1 LLKQALLHG
10 KSAAVV
16 QAEFQKQGIS
26 QEEAKF
32 LLPFKVLQGNKPTNT
47 ILIDISTKTIGSL
60 IAMYEHKILCK
71 ELSGISLALISGV
84 LNSESSL
91 QTLF

>member
-1 LLKQALLHG
+1 MSNFCSNGALLHG

-32 LLPFKVLQGNKPTNT
+32 LLPFKVFAG
-47 ILIDISTKTIGSL
+47 
-60 IAMYEHKILCK
+60 
-71 ELSGISLALISGV
+71 
-84 LNSESSL
+84 
-91 QTLF
+91 

>member
-1 LLKQALLHG
+1 LLHG

-32 LLPFKVLQGNKPTNT
+32 LLPFKVLGNKPTNT
-47 ILIDISTKTIGSL
+47 ILIDT
-60 IAMYEHKILCK
+60 
-71 ELSGISLALISGV
+71 LAPKR
-84 LNSESSL
+84 
-91 QTLF
+91 

>member
-1 LLKQALLHG
+1 MSNFFAQTEALLHG

-32 LLPFKVLQGNKPTNT
+32 LLPFKVLRVTNQR
-47 ILIDISTKTIGSL
+47 IP
-60 IAMYEHKILCK
+60 Y
-71 ELSGISLALISGV
+71 
-84 LNSESSL
+84 
-91 QTLF
+91 